1 LQLAAFL
8 QNLHRQRRAVAR
20 HGEKGDLCLRR
31 SFVVILTV
39 LMLLPL
45 AGQNPVV
52 AATGFQVVVHPDV
65 EGTRIPRSA
74 LSSIFLKEAPRWADG
89 ELVQPVDQSMRSEV
103 RAVFC
108 QEVLDVSVDELKR
121 LWHQKIL
128 AGVMPPPVKAS
139 DEEILAYVAEK
150 KGAIGYVSVDTPL
163 PEGVKT
169 VSIID

>member
-1 LQLAAFL
+1 M
-8 QNLHRQRRAVAR
+8 
-20 HGEKGDLCLRR
+20 RR
-31 SFVVILTV
+31 SSVIILTV

-45 AGQNPVV
+45 AGQKPVV
-52 AATGFQVVVHPDV
+52 AAAGFQIIVHPDV
-65 EGTRIPRSA
+65 EGTRIPRTA

-89 ELVQPVDQSMRSEV
+89 AVVLPVDQSMRSEV
-103 RAVFC
+103 RAAFC
-108 QEVLDVSVDELKR
+108 REVLAVSVDELKR

-139 DEEILAYVAEK
+139 DQEILAYVAEK

-169 VSIID
+169 VSIVD